1 MGGLIMRNYNNYALV
16 IRNDK
21 KEILVEHHSWYSL
34 SRHSLLQKTFVRGF
48 PILLETLIN
57 GIQALNR
64 SAELV
69 DSKAQKNSLLQTILS
84 LAVALFLA
92 IFLFVVLPHLFALS
106 MEYFGFGGTIENL
119 SFHVW
124 DGLFKIF
131 LFLGYI
137 YAISLILYVLLISR
151 MEDIQRTFMY
161 HGAEHKVISCY
172 ENEMLVSAQNAKHCS
187 RLHPRCGTSFILFV
201 LFLAIIIH
209 SIFIPLILFFPLLE
223 NNAIMHCVVILF
235 KIVLIIPISACA
247 YELIRASAK
256 GTTNRF
262 LKICLKLL
270 SFPGLVLQILTTKE
284 PSIEQL
290 EVAVIALKEVAH
302 DYSQLF
308 ETVPYK
314 TLDDMN
320 KG

>member
-137 YAISLILYVLLISR
+137 YAFSLIPAIKEVL
-151 MEDIQRTFMY
+151 EY

>member
-1 MGGLIMRNYNNYALV
+1 MGGLIMRNYNQYVLAV
-16 IRNDK
+16 RNDEN
-21 KEILVEHHSWYSL
+21 EILVEHHSWYSI
-34 SRHSLLQKTFVRGF
+34 SKYSLLQKTFILGF

-57 GIQALNR
+57 GIKALNR
-64 SAELV
+64 SADLAETHAGKTSCFQAVFSFAAALF
-69 DSKAQKNSLLQTILS
+69 
-84 LAVALFLA
+84 LAVALF
-92 IFLFVVLPHLFALS
+92 IVLPHLFALG
-106 MEYFGFGGTIENL
+106 MEYFGFGGNINNL

-137 YAISLILYVLLISR
+137 YCISLIPDVREVL
-151 MEDIQRTFMY
+151 QY

-172 ENEMLVSAQNAKHCS
+172 ENEMTVSAQNAMHCS

-201 LFLAIIIH
+201 LFLAIIVH
-209 SIFIPLILFFPLLE
+209 SIFIPLILFFPLSE
-223 NNAIMHCVVILF
+223 NNVMIHSVVILF

-262 LKICLKLL
+262 LKIFLKLL
-270 SFPGLVLQILTTKE
+270 SFPGLVLQLLTTKE
-284 PSIEQL
+284 PSIAQL
-290 EVAVIALKEVAH
+290 EVAVIALREVVQ
-302 DYSQLF
+302 DNSQLF

-314 TLDDMN
+314 TLD
-320 KG
+320 